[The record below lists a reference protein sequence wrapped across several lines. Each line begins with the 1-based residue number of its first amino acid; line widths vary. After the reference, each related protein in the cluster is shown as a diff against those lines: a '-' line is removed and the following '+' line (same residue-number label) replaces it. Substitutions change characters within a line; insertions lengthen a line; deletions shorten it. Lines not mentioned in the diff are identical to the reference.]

1 MSKKMTLPLTAVLA
15 FGMFACGGEEETS
28 GEEGNNNPIAECT
41 AAADCAGRADG
52 KTECDT
58 ANNVCVA
65 PENGEE
71 PGAVTPPTGN
81 GAMKISQVYFG
92 GYPDI
97 GTKYQTSYVELF
109 NAGGAEVDLKEYSIV
124 YGTTVV
130 KKIVSLYN
138 FCGNDNCI
146 VPAGGYFLMK
156 IKPLEGTPGNAVDA
170 DIDLNGIPSIGQ
182 DGVLGIGQISGLS
195 GSEAD
200 CETLKAAVKD
210 LVGMGA
216 NTWCNEGGS
225 GNATGLTNDG
235 TPENS
240 NRSTHAYYRKG
251 DGCIDTDNNAN
262 DFEVREASPRNSGAA
277 PHVCGVE

>member
-1 MSKKMTLPLTAVLA
+1 MSKKLMLPLTAAMA
-15 FGMFACGGEEETS
+15 FGMFACGGEEET
-28 GEEGNNNPIAECT
+28 GEDGNSNTPITEC
-41 AAADCAGRADG
+41 AANADCAGRADG

-58 ANNVCVA
+58 ANHVCVA
-65 PENGEE
+65 PENGE
-71 PGAVTPPTGN
+71 GAGSVTPPAGK
-81 GAMKISQVYFG
+81 GAMKISQVYVG
-92 GYPDI
+92 GYSDI

-109 NAGGAEVDLKEYSIV
+109 NAGGADVDLKEYSIV
-124 YGTTVV
+124 YGTTTV
-130 KKIVSLYN
+130 KKIVSLYD

-156 IKPLEGTPGNAVDA
+156 IKPLDGTPGNVVDA

-182 DGVLGIGQISGLS
+182 DGVVGIGQISGLS

-200 CETLKAAVKD
+200 CGTLKAAVKD

-216 NTWCNEGGS
+216 NTWCHEGES

-251 DGCIDTDNNAN
+251 NGCTDTDDNAN
-262 DFEVREASPRNSGAA
+262 DFEVREANPRNSGTAL
-277 PHVCGVE
+277 HVCGVE